1 MLTHDPRT
9 FRFVQIR
16 AQVERGPDGVSA
28 FGVSTLMGRRDDEML
43 EVFARRLIEDISG
56 SASGAGKQLLLA
68 IGLQQTE
75 SESTGADFRG
85 LLQLVLDN
93 KVW

>member
-1 MLTHDPRT
+1 
-9 FRFVQIR
+9 
-16 AQVERGPDGVSA
+16 
-28 FGVSTLMGRRDDEML
+28 MGRRDDEML

-56 SASGAGKQLLLA
+56 SAAAGAGKQLLLA
-68 IGLQQTE
+68 IGLQQTG
-75 SESTGADFRG
+75 SERTGADFRG

>member
-1 MLTHDPRT
+1 M
-9 FRFVQIR
+9 
-16 AQVERGPDGVSA
+16 SA

-56 SASGAGKQLLLA
+56 SAGGAGKQLLLA
-68 IGLQQTE
+68 IGLQQGT
-75 SESTGADFRG
+75 SERCGADFRG